1 MCLCVLWVRCLL
13 VHKLTV
19 TIKLGSNAG
28 AAAGWD
34 AILKPVFKRET
45 HILFKSFLSS
55 FKIQFLQQSKLH
67 DASSWHCCVPILFSM
82 SLTFKI
88 LMINKE
94 FSVQLFGILKDLF
107 IVFVFLDPTII
118 LQSTTSRL
126 PNAVWTPRWFGQ
138 FFNSVYPIY
147 ITNFFLCWLQ
157 SIVLLWRNCYK
168 KKQKWNFNSI
178 SNYILSCF

>member
-1 MCLCVLWVRCLL
+1 MLVLLLLGEMPFWSQFSREKRIYFSRAFWALLRYNFCNNLNCTTHHGIVVCQFSSVCL
-13 VHKLTV
+13 
-19 TIKLGSNAG
+19 
-28 AAAGWD
+28 
-34 AILKPVFKRET
+34 
-45 HILFKSFLSS
+45 
-55 FKIQFLQQSKLH
+55 
-67 DASSWHCCVPILFSM
+67 
-82 SLTFKI
+82 SLKI

-147 ITNFFLCWLQ
+147 ITNFFLCWLHYNRLFYFGEIVTKKNRNGI
-157 SIVLLWRNCYK
+157 SI
-168 KKQKWNFNSI
+168 Q
-178 SNYILSCF
+178 

>member
-1 MCLCVLWVRCLL
+1 MLVLLLLGEMPFWSQFSREKRIYFSRAFWALLRYNFCNNLNCTTHHGIVVCQFSSVCL
-13 VHKLTV
+13 
-19 TIKLGSNAG
+19 
-28 AAAGWD
+28 
-34 AILKPVFKRET
+34 
-45 HILFKSFLSS
+45 
-55 FKIQFLQQSKLH
+55 
-67 DASSWHCCVPILFSM
+67 
-82 SLTFKI
+82 SLKI

-168 KKQKWNFNSI
+168 KKTEMEFQFNKQ
-178 SNYILSCF
+178 LPSCF